1 MNELALFAGAG
12 GGMLGGHLL
21 GCLTASLEIKEN
33 TSFSTDKNLELS
45 VKAKLVEVGAQ
56 AGISN
61 LETGEKTYFVKAEFA
76 PVSHSA

>member
-1 MNELALFAGAG
+1 MFAREVG
-12 GGMLGGHLL
+12 

-76 PVSHSA
+76 PVSHST